1 MGWVDWEF
9 WFWFYFLKEYKCF
22 LNKILKK
29 GTIIAH
35 RRKAKQGPKPRFRK
49 LPKNPSRVGKMSW
62 TEIISLRFLRL
73 KQTQCLIEYF
83 WHKESYEV
91 TIKPLEIE
99 TVSYSGTSLQN
110 LEITRIKSPKLLSI
124 LKLKTQ
130 LWTNLL
136 FFTVACSERTS
147 PATSDS
153 LLIRTD
159 RVDNWIPREKHDKTL
174 QLSVA
179 CFFLPVFSLIPC
191 WAQYLEM
198 RRFDFIWNSSHVA
211 LNTNSVWT

>member
-29 GTIIAH
+29 GTIFAH

-124 LKLKTQ
+124 LKLKTNFTFSQ
-130 LWTNLL
+130 KPWKL
-136 FFTVACSERTS
+136 FCLILKLFGRESLKKSPPPHWYGTCPLKSWVFLRPPLFLCITS
-147 PATSDS
+147 
-153 LLIRTD
+153 
-159 RVDNWIPREKHDKTL
+159 
-174 QLSVA
+174 
-179 CFFLPVFSLIPC
+179 
-191 WAQYLEM
+191 
-198 RRFDFIWNSSHVA
+198 
-211 LNTNSVWT
+211 